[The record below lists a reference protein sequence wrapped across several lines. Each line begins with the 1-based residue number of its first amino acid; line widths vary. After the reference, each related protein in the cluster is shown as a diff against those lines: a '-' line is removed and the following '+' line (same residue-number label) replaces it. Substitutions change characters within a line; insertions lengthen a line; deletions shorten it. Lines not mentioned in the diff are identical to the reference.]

1 MRVMPGCEVVEHM
14 YDAVAWFRHYGS
26 IGGFWTMSGIARFL
40 DYEWHCQVS
49 GL

>member
-1 MRVMPGCEVVEHM
+1 MSGIARFLDYEWP
-14 YDAVAWFRHYGS
+14 
-26 IGGFWTMSGIARFL
+26 GFWTMSGIARLRRRSGIARFL

>member
-1 MRVMPGCEVVEHM
+1 MSGQVSGLSGIARL
-14 YDAVAWFRHYGS
+14 RRR
-26 IGGFWTMSGIARFL
+26 SGIARFL